1 MTRFKVVMESK
12 LKKQYGTTIITEI
25 KCKILDRQKE
35 YMICKWK
42 TKQVSY
48 R

>member
-12 LKKQYGTTIITEI
+12 LKKQHGTTIITEI

-35 YMICKWK
+35 YIKF
-42 TKQVSY
+42 
-48 R
+48 